1 MSVATNRTSLKETYN
16 SHVDARMSE
25 HSRVLSRG
33 VLSGSGCVRP
43 GSRHFLCALVVTHCC
58 CCLAA
63 AGSGWASDANS
74 WLLSSA
80 CTIDRVPLQ
89 AIDVHSFNLQYL
101 ERRPVV
107 LEGTDQALFAAA
119 TEKVRF
125 RCTIFERCKDSAC
138 PLHASIRRLTA
149 PGARLW
155 HATNSNSTQPY
166 QFGITLKYGA

>member
-1 MSVATNRTSLKETYN
+1 
-16 SHVDARMSE
+16 MSE

-43 GSRHFLCALVVTHCC
+43 GSRHFLCALVVAYCCC

-63 AGSGWASDANS
+63 GGSGWASDANS

-107 LEGTDQALFAAA
+107 LEGTDQGLFAAA

-125 RCTIFERCKDSAC
+125 RCTIFERSKDSALMC
-138 PLHASIRRLTA
+138 AAPSTHQHAGSLHQVHVSGMHVSDMQPI
-149 PGARLW
+149 PCS
-155 HATNSNSTQPY
+155 HTNLGS
-166 QFGITLKYGA
+166 L